1 MEQIKENKNYLIY
14 IDGDVYSLKRNK
26 YIKSQIDS
34 HGYKSI
40 KLYTNNNAKRHL
52 VHRLVASTYIPNIYN
67 KKEVN
72 HINGN
77 KQDNNFKNLEWVC
90 AVENTNHAI
99 KNNLMGRRKS
109 KFVLDLQTGI
119 FYDSAKELS
128 NILGIKEHT
137 FRARINSKNQIKYK
151 YV

>member
-1 MEQIKENKNYLIY
+1 VEQIVDNKDYLISN
-14 IDGDVYSLKRNK
+14 DGDIYSLKSNK
-26 YIKSQIDS
+26 YIKSQIGN
-34 HGYKSI
+34 HGYKTI
-40 KLYTNNNAKRHL
+40 KLYSNNNPKRFL
-52 VHRLVASTYIPNIYN
+52 VHRLVALTYLPNTCN

-77 KQDNNFKNLEWVC
+77 KQDNRIENLEWVNP
-90 AVENTNHAI
+90 VENTRHAI
-99 KNNLMGRRKS
+99 ENNLMGRGKS

-128 NILGIKEHT
+128 NILGIEEHT
-137 FRARINSKNQIKYK
+137 FRARVNSKNQIKYK